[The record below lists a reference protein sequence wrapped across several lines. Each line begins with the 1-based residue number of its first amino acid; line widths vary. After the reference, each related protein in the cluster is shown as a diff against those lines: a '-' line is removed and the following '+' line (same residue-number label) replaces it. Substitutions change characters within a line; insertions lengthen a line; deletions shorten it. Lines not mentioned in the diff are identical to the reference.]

1 MITVGRALE
10 VADDA
15 CEKVG
20 FNPRALPLSLQ
31 VVNLIGD
38 LDFEMNQGGVYG
50 WLVNSTGEY
59 GPDTVKAL
67 ETVGAHQ
74 CAAIV
79 REMLAFFPEGTPAS
93 DCRER
98 VQQMEDIGEVGE
110 RRWDELR
117 DRLLAWPDDIY
128 ALLEKF
134 IAEHEADFS

>member
-1 MITVGRALE
+1 MVTVERALE
-10 VADDA
+10 IADDA
-15 CEKVG
+15 WENHG
-20 FNPRALPLSLQ
+20 FNVQSIAPPLQ
-31 VVNLIGD
+31 VIHLIGR
-38 LDFEMNQGGVYG
+38 LEFEVSLGGVYG
-50 WLVNSTGEY
+50 WLINMGEQ

-74 CAAIV
+74 GAALV

-98 VQQMEDIGEVGE
+98 VQQMEDIGEIGE
-110 RRWDELR
+110 SHWRELGN
-117 DRLLAWPDDIY
+117 RLLTWPENIY